1 MIKKSHFIKQSI
13 YNRIFNIN
21 NIRNNLKINQLS
33 FTTKNYSD
41 KNYIQK
47 CKPLNKLEKIIHKR
61 FISCYGAQINILYY
75 KKIINEIVRNH
86 NSHIVAQF
94 KDYLIRG
101 DFTEFLSKYNLLEDS
116 KMLLKNLFEFYEE
129 FSLIFP
135 NYFILPESKY
145 IYRNIKRK
153 QIIINCQQE
162 EEERKENKL
171 FEHSQKKIVL
181 Y

>member
-1 MIKKSHFIKQSI
+1 
-13 YNRIFNIN
+13 
-21 NIRNNLKINQLS
+21 
-33 FTTKNYSD
+33 
-41 KNYIQK
+41 
-47 CKPLNKLEKIIHKR
+47 
-61 FISCYGAQINILYY
+61 
-75 KKIINEIVRNH
+75 
-86 NSHIVAQF
+86 
-94 KDYLIRG
+94 
-101 DFTEFLSKYNLLEDS
+101 
-116 KMLLKNLFEFYEE
+116 LKNLFEFYEE

>member
-41 KNYIQK
+41 KNYTQK